1 MKPKHIKH
9 LKSILE
15 SILSSIAKMK
25 ELRKFE
31 MFNRLL
37 LLSIIIYR
45 QTYMGIYGPHMSEL
59 EWEAT
64 TYKYLS
70 KVNDR
75 SINTSTFMLVKQYI
89 FCGIISV

>member
-37 LLSIIIYR
+37 HFINYHISTNVYGDLWPSYVR
-45 QTYMGIYGPHMSEL
+45 TRMGSDNVQIP
-59 EWEAT
+59 
-64 TYKYLS
+64 
-70 KVNDR
+70 V
-75 SINTSTFMLVKQYI
+75 
-89 FCGIISV
+89 